1 MEQESRG
8 WRWERGGRSEAPGCT
23 PGSNRSTRPSL
34 CPSIPALDG
43 PFKAPRSCS
52 PHPHPPPHKAPTGPK
67 GVPSAGG
74 RWAEHPPRGGL
85 GGVPG
90 PGGSRSVTA
99 PAARGRTGRQDR
111 PAPTRPGRVTDTGR
125 EVHGRWG
132 RSSTA
137 PRRTVPVPGAGS
149 RVPGSR
155 VPVPAPGTGSRF
167 PIPGALG
174 GRRERNFSSEEP
186 VTPFGLPVLP
196 RFPVPVPGP
205 PCLPPTRNGP

>member
-8 WRWERGGRSEAPGCT
+8 WRWERGERRGAPGCT

-34 CPSIPALDG
+34 CPSTRALDG
-43 PFKAPRSCS
+43 PFGAPRSL
-52 PHPHPPPHKAPTGPK
+52 HPHPPPHKAPTGPK
-67 GVPSAGG
+67 GVPGSRRWEAAGRSTLPG
-74 RWAEHPPRGGL
+74 VGG
-85 GGVPG
+85 GPGPG

-99 PAARGRTGRQDR
+99 PRGEGPYREAGPARPDPPRSGNGHRE
-111 PAPTRPGRVTDTGR
+111 

-155 VPVPAPGTGSRF
+155 VPGSRV
-167 PIPGALG
+167 
-174 GRRERNFSSEEP
+174 P
-186 VTPFGLPVLP
+186 VS
-196 RFPVPVPGP
+196 RFLLPVPVPHPG
-205 PCLPPTRNGP
+205 CTGSAERTQL

>member
-85 GGVPG
+85 GGGSRSRGEPLGYSPRGEG
-90 PGGSRSVTA
+90 PYREAGPARPDPPRSGNGHREGGSRPVG
-99 PAARGRTGRQDR
+99 PQLHR
-111 PAPTRPGRVTDTGR
+111 PPKD
-125 EVHGRWG
+125 
-132 RSSTA
+132 
-137 PRRTVPVPGAGS
+137 GAGS
-149 RVPGSR
+149 RCRFPCTGF
-155 VPVPAPGTGSRF
+155 PCTGSRS
-167 PIPGALG
+167 
-174 GRRERNFSSEEP
+174 RD
-186 VTPFGLPVLP
+186 
-196 RFPVPVPGP
+196 RFPVPHPG
-205 PCLPPTRNGP
+205 CTGRAERTQL